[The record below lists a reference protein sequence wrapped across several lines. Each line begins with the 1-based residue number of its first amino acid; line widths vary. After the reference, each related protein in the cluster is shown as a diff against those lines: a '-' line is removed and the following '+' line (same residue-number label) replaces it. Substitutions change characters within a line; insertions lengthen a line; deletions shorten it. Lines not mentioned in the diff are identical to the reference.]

1 MERRQVPV
9 LPLGRG
15 DEAQQAEQLQAAGA
29 EPGPR
34 PRLHPAAVRCVDIEV
49 RILNSPRAVILS
61 NASQPPSY
69 TQLFRAEEGGEG
81 VAAGGA
87 GSVSSLGSPPPY
99 TSGGSQSLYTPAHK
113 CLCFLVDSGVNRVG
127 L

>member
-34 PRLHPAAVRCVDIEV
+34 PRLHPAAVRCVDIEF
-49 RILNSPRAVILS
+49 RILTSPRVIRS
-61 NASQPPSY
+61 DASQPPSY

-99 TSGGSQSLYTPAHK
+99 TSGGSQPLYTPAHQSM
-113 CLCFLVDSGVNRVG
+113 FVFPSG
-127 L
+127 LWS

>member
-1 MERRQVPV
+1 M
-9 LPLGRG
+9 GRYRV
-15 DEAQQAEQLQAAGA
+15 QILTS
-29 EPGPR
+29 
-34 PRLHPAAVRCVDIEV
+34 PRLIR
-49 RILNSPRAVILS
+49 S

-81 VAAGGA
+81 AAAGGA

-99 TSGGSQSLYTPAHK
+99 TSGGSQPLSHLHINQCLY
-113 CLCFLVDSGVNRVG
+113 FLVDSGVNRVG

>member
-34 PRLHPAAVRCVDIEV
+34 PRLHAAAVRCVDIEF
-49 RILNSPRAVILS
+49 RILTSPFYIRS
-61 NASQPPSY
+61 SASQPPSY

-81 VAAGGA
+81 VAAGGGA

-99 TSGGSQSLYTPAHK
+99 TSGGTQPL
-113 CLCFLVDSGVNRVG
+113 
-127 L
+127 

>member
-34 PRLHPAAVRCVDIEV
+34 PRLHPAAVRCVDIY
-49 RILNSPRAVILS
+49 ILNSPRVIRS
-61 NASQPPSY
+61 DASQPPSY

-99 TSGGSQSLYTPAHK
+99 TSGGSQPLYTPAHQSM
-113 CLCFLVDSGVNRVG
+113 FVFPSG
-127 L
+127 LWS